1 MNIEYMYIYEDAYIT
16 TKLALYTKYAS
27 IKLQCIQ
34 LQYTDS
40 LTLGYLKTWIGL
52 GGGILTPSKSHV

>member
-16 TKLALYTKYAS
+16 SKLALYTKYAS

-52 GGGILTPSKSHV
+52 GGGAF